1 MIIWRPCRQEH
12 AASPLDGEGARLYE
26 GRWNVPG
33 TAVAYTAGT
42 LALAALEI
50 VRHMDLDVAP
60 KDLVSIPIEVSDG
73 LRIEEFHSESLPTNW
88 WKTSA
93 PVPLQQLGTEWCQRA
108 TSLLL
113 RVPSVIIPEEYNYLI
128 NPIHPYLSQL
138 TMHKPRPFT
147 FDPRLFR

>member
-1 MIIWRPCRQEH
+1 MIIWRLCRQEH
-12 AASPLDGEGARLYE
+12 AAPPLDGEGARLYG

-50 VRHMDLDVAP
+50 LIHMDLDVAP
-60 KDLVSIPIEVSDG
+60 KDLVSIPIEVPDG
-73 LRIEEFHSESLPTNW
+73 LRIEEVRTGSLPTNW
-88 WKTSA
+88 RKTPA
-93 PVPLQQLGTEWCQRA
+93 PIQLQQVGTEWCQRA

-113 RVPSVIIPEEYNYLI
+113 RVPSVIIPEEYNYLV
-128 NPIHPYLSQL
+128 NPIHPDLGQL
-138 TMHKPRPFT
+138 TRHKPRPFT